1 MVILIAF
8 VIFVSFL
15 FAYLAW
21 RGARASADGKRVIF
35 GYYWTA
41 PLFFV
46 LASRM
51 AWVFIYWNVW
61 DLRLLDIVGF
71 WRRPGF
77 ELHVG
82 YAAMLLFSI
91 YFAKKNMP
99 KIMYFLED
107 IRGAVA
113 VFMFGWFIYDLFYSR
128 NLGLRDFWPMICI
141 FIAGILDM
149 FLAKRY
155 RKFRWYK
162 SGKKGF
168 LFLAGNIVFFALMSA
183 IVPYYAIPALV
194 ALICLFILGNTFS
207 I

>member
-1 MVILIAF
+1 MIVIAF
-8 VIFVSFL
+8 VFFLSFL
-15 FAYLAW
+15 FSYNAW
-21 RGARASADGKRVIF
+21 KGLRAEIDGNKATF
-35 GYYWTA
+35 GFLWLA
-41 PLFFV
+41 PLFF
-46 LASRM
+46 LICSRM

-82 YAAMLLFSI
+82 YISLILFCI

-107 IRGAVA
+107 VRWAVA
-113 VFMFGWFIYDLFYSR
+113 LFMLGWLLYDLLYSR
-128 NLGLRDFWPMICI
+128 ALVLQTFWPIISLALAM
-141 FIAGILDM
+141 ILDLV
-149 FLAKRY
+149 LAKRY

-168 LFLAGNIVFFALMSA
+168 MFLAGNTIFFLGMSLAVPWYGICALFF
-183 IVPYYAIPALV
+183 LV
-194 ALICLFILGNTFS
+194 CLFILGGTFS
-207 I
+207 V